1 VNSDRLLLIQHHC
14 MIEPFQKMPFS
25 RRIQLTARSALA
37 GFLLSLTPLSNVLL
51 GWRGS
56 GGLGAAE
63 V

>member
-1 VNSDRLLLIQHHC
+1 MKLPSVL
-14 MIEPFQKMPFS
+14 PFTNTS
-25 RRIQLTARSALA
+25 SALV

-51 GWRGS
+51 GWRGA